1 MYMKVQKQLRKTHMN
16 FKRQRKSKYLKSE
29 DTSEKSRDFNKKLQ
43 KMGYCLYRSSTGQRK
58 ISAMVKL

>member
-43 KMGYCLYRSSTGQRK
+43 KMGYCLYRSSTG
-58 ISAMVKL
+58 S